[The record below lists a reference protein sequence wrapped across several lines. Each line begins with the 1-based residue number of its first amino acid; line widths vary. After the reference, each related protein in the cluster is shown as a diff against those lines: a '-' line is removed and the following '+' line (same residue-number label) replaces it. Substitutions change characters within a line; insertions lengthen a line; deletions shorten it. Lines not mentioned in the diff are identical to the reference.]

1 MERKKL
7 LAAVTRALKI
17 AKVRETRIAML
28 CDNNW
33 RRKLK
38 LLPSNVLRNKFKYII
53 GNCTLRT
60 LKAMYSIFSV
70 DQEVQRFADS
80 CILKRS
86 GLSDQNLAGPA
97 GKITRRLIK
106 FASQ

>member
-17 AKVRETRIAML
+17 AKLRESRIALL
-28 CDNNW
+28 CDNDW

-38 LLPSNVLRNKFKYII
+38 LLPPRVLRNKLKFII

-60 LKAMYSIFSV
+60 LKTMRDIFSV
-70 DQEVQRFADS
+70 DQEVQSFADY
-80 CILKRS
+80 CIRKRRCVS
-86 GLSDQNLAGPA
+86 SIDSAGTSNT
-97 GKITRRLIK
+97 GNSISKNK
-106 FASQ
+106 